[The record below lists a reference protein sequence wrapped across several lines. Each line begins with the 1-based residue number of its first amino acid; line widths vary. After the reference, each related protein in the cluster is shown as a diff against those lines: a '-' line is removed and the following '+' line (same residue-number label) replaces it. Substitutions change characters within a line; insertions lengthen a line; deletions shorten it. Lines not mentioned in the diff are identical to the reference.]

1 MQISDSLTARTVS
14 IGGNCGTCRTD
25 LLSTELQEPKSLWVR
40 PYAPM
45 PSTCSTTRS
54 STPGSA
60 YSSPLPT
67 RTTAI
72 STTRLIVTSRDSG
85 WHRCFEAQVHTEAK
99 GVPSGTRWQASFF
112 NFFPAQDLKSLGLE
126 SNVSKINRKQSK

>member
-72 STTRLIVTSRDSG
+72 STTRDSSLLVVIQGGTDALRLRCILKPKAFLQALVGRPAFLIFSRA
-85 WHRCFEAQVHTEAK
+85 RFEIF
-99 GVPSGTRWQASFF
+99 GT
-112 NFFPAQDLKSLGLE
+112 GE
-126 SNVSKINRKQSK
+126 